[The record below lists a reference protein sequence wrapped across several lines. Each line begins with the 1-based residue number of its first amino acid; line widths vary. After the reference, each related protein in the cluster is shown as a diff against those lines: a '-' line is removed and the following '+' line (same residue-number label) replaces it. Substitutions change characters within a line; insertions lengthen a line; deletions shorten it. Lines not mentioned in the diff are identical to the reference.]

1 MKKNLDAGMRW
12 LELKGVMESSGNL
25 TVVTKKAEETKE
37 LGVMLGKLLVSGDL
51 LFLSGDLGSG
61 KTLFVRGITK
71 GLNSVELATSPTF
84 SLIHRYEG
92 DLPLYHLDLYRL
104 RRQEELRALALEE
117 ILEEEAA
124 VVLEW
129 GDLAKE
135 NLPSDFL
142 EVFFQRAE
150 KDNSRRLIF
159 SPQGERYQELI
170 RRLMNHADLG
180 D

>member
-1 MKKNLDAGMRW
+1 M
-12 LELKGVMESSGNL
+12 KGVMESGGSL

-37 LGVMLGKLLVSGDL
+37 LGVILGKLLVSGDL

-71 GLNSVELATSPTF
+71 GLNSAELATSPTF
-84 SLIHRYEG
+84 ALIHRYEG

-104 RRQEELRALALEE
+104 RSREELRALALEE

-142 EVFFQRAE
+142 EVFFQRGE
-150 KDNSRRLIF
+150 TDNSRRLIF
-159 SPQGERYQELI
+159 SPRGERYQELI